1 MDAGDRIRAIQARM
15 LAGIQQQ
22 PAATIHAGQVPNNP
36 PLTPDQLTTIKG
48 NYPSTD
54 FANLNNIYPCGTS
67 TICSTIYT
75 QTYAVTSTMNLT
87 GTTTFRGQY
96 YNATN

>member
-1 MDAGDRIRAIQARM
+1 MDAGDRIRAIQARE
-15 LAGIQQQ
+15 LAKIKQSPANAIQY
-22 PAATIHAGQVPNNP
+22 GQVPNAP
-36 PLTPDQLTTIKG
+36 PLTPDQLATIKA
-48 NYPSTD
+48 NYPATD

-75 QTYAVTSTMNLT
+75 QTYAVTSTMSLV
-87 GTTTFRGQY
+87 GTTLFRGQY